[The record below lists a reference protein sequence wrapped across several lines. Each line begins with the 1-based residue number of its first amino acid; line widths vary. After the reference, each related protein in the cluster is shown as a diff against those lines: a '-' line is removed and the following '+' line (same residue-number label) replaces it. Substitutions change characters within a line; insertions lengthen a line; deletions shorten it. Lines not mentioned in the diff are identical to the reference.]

1 MLIRYAIR
9 DDLSSYLNS
18 SNKCNSKELTREVS
32 CVNGYLKNLSR
43 EREVHMT
50 YYTQLTQEERYH
62 ISVLCKEG
70 FPRAEI
76 ACRVKRHPSTI
87 TRELR
92 RHTAEK
98 AIRLTHRI
106 IRLIVTRLNDKWS
119 PEQISGWLKRMQIH
133 ISHASP

>member
-1 MLIRYAIR
+1 MLIRYAMR

-43 EREVHMT
+43 ERDVHMT

-70 FPRAEI
+70 SPRAEI
-76 ACRVKRHPSTI
+76 ARRVKRHPSTI
-87 TRELR
+87 TREPR
-92 RHTAEK
+92 RNTGRRGYRAK
-98 AIRLTHRI
+98 QAQRRN
-106 IRLIVTRLNDKWS
+106 IV
-119 PEQISGWLKRMQIH
+119 
-133 ISHASP
+133 

>member
-1 MLIRYAIR
+1 MFQ
-9 DDLSSYLNS
+9 
-18 SNKCNSKELTREVS
+18 
-32 CVNGYLKNLSR
+32 
-43 EREVHMT
+43 
-50 YYTQLTQEERYH
+50 YYVK
-62 ISVLCKEG
+62 IG

-76 ACRVKRHPSTI
+76 ARRVKRHPGTT
-87 TRELR
+87 TRELRRNTGRRGYRAKQAQQKALYR

-106 IRLIVTRLNDKWS
+106 IRLTVTRLNDKWS

>member
-1 MLIRYAIR
+1 
-9 DDLSSYLNS
+9 
-18 SNKCNSKELTREVS
+18 
-32 CVNGYLKNLSR
+32 
-43 EREVHMT
+43 MT

-119 PEQISGWLKRMQIH
+119 PEEMSSRLNVDVYFAHPYHSWERGLNENTNGLLRQYFPKKTDLRKLSDKKV
-133 ISHASP
+133 